1 MSPAMKAEPIFLVPE
16 EVETLTGFKTSAR
29 QVAWLRI
36 KGWRFE
42 LNGNK
47 RPIISRRYAEMLLGC
62 GGHHEQPSKPNFD
75 ALRAA

>member
-1 MSPAMKAEPIFLVPE
+1 MTTEPIFLMPE
-16 EVETLTGFKTSAR
+16 EVEVLTGFKTSAR

-62 GGHHEQPSKPNFD
+62 GGHQEPAARPNFA

>member
-1 MSPAMKAEPIFLVPE
+1 MKAEPIFLMPD
-16 EVETLTGFKTSAR
+16 EVEVLTGFKTSAR

-62 GGHHEQPSKPNFD
+62 GGQADQPTKPNFA

>member
-1 MSPAMKAEPIFLVPE
+1 V
-16 EVETLTGFKTSAR
+16 EVLTGFKTPAR

-42 LNGNK
+42 LNGNR

-62 GGHHEQPSKPNFD
+62 DGHQEQQTKPNFA

>member
-1 MSPAMKAEPIFLVPE
+1 MTTVPIFLMPE
-16 EVETLTGFKTSAR
+16 EVEVLNGFKKYAR
-29 QVAWLRI
+29 QEAWRSI

-42 LNGNK
+42 LNGNR

-62 GGHHEQPSKPNFD
+62 GGQQDHPAKPNFA

>member
-1 MSPAMKAEPIFLVPE
+1 MKQEPFFLVPE
-16 EVETLTGFKTSAR
+16 EVEVLTGFKSSAR

-47 RPIISRRYAEMLLGC
+47 RPIIARRYAEMLLGC
-62 GGHHEQPSKPNFD
+62 GGQFEQPAKPNFA
-75 ALRAA
+75 ALRNA

>member
-1 MSPAMKAEPIFLVPE
+1 MTTEPIFLMPE
-16 EVETLTGFKTSAR
+16 EVEVLTGFKTPAR

-42 LNGNK
+42 LNGNR

-62 GGHHEQPSKPNFD
+62 GGHQDQPAKPDFA